1 MQSHDV
7 GIVYLNPA
15 QLKMKIVS
23 MKKADGKQTNKIC
36 PWHKLWALHT
46 LFHIHKLHFATQTSR
61 TTNITFKLQENKP
74 FWGWMS
80 SHLGVHQQKPGYL
93 EMIFW
98 QDFLLHHPLPCYT
111 HLWIWESKIER
122 TCFKETYKKA
132 FNLVILKQNTDG
144 WSYLPRFDGWN
155 YLRIA
160 AWYRNK

>member
-61 TTNITFKLQENKP
+61 TTNITFKLQVSGKQTILGLNVQP
-74 FWGWMS
+74 FRS
-80 SHLGVHQQKPGYL
+80 SPTKTRLLGD
-93 EMIFW
+93 
-98 QDFLLHHPLPCYT
+98 DFLTRFFITPSTALLYSS
-111 HLWIWESKIER
+111 L
-122 TCFKETYKKA
+122 
-132 FNLVILKQNTDG
+132 NLRKQNWKD
-144 WSYLPRFDGWN
+144 L
-155 YLRIA
+155 LQ
-160 AWYRNK
+160 RNLQKSF